1 MAGSGGVQSV
11 ERTFELLE
19 LMADAGGEVTLSQ
32 LADTSGLPL
41 PTIHRLM
48 RTLVNGGYVRQQ
60 PSRRYALGARLIRLG
75 ETASRALG
83 AWARPHLADLTE
95 AVGETSN
102 MAVLDG
108 DQVVYVAQVPSRHS
122 MRTFT
127 EVGRRVDAH
136 TTAVGKAVLAELPPD
151 RLRSAVLGSALFQT
165 ELGLIRERGYAEDD
179 GETEIGVRCIA
190 VTVPGAPTGA
200 AISISGPA
208 TRMSRIAVAEVVP
221 LMHQVAANLARE
233 LTVDRR

>member
-83 AWARPHLADLTE
+83 AWARPHLAGLTE
-95 AVGETSN
+95 AIGETSN